1 MNDRLDASRI
11 AALTRASARRAGVRC
26 AGERCV
32 AAALFVFTLAAT
44 SAVSLATTAAP
55 VRAQQPPAQQT
66 PEDAP
71 SATMLR
77 MRDGSIQWGTIAN
90 HDPDGITFV
99 RIENA
104 GQVRVPWSV
113 LHPEQEKEL
122 RLKYGYVDLSSDEV
136 MFEADRLVLVD
147 GSEVIGLIID
157 RTPDTLIVKRAGT
170 TAIVP
175 KNRISAASTTALVP
189 ALELYTKEELYN
201 RELSNTNPNDAESN
215 FKLGEYCE
223 RIFDFAH
230 AGQHYKRAQ
239 ELDAKFR
246 PDDVRVAIVRA
257 EEKSKAQVEIDYL
270 SQVELLLSRK
280 KYDEALARADAFKEK
295 FPESL
300 LLPDAKRK
308 HDRIVKARERDLTDH
323 IMNSWY
329 TWAGRI
335 AHEAS
340 LKMTHEQALA
350 YLDEGMKR
358 DILDKV
364 TKDAQ
369 RISKEA
375 SSDNVRKMWLA
386 RHKVRWYHASYGLG
400 TYLLGKEAALKGEQ
414 SDAPKQAPTNEKD
427 KARAD
432 LADKIARYM
441 QNQEMARKAQSKQE
455 QSDDR
460 EAIWKDMGA
469 GGRTQWIL
477 AYYAENS
484 GDMENSKKPMLD
496 NCHECGGTGTREVVV
511 SGSNAQKSTKGGKD
525 SSMGAIE
532 CPACHGLG
540 RIRRIS
546 YR

>member
-1 MNDRLDASRI
+1 MDKMHVMKDRLDAARI
-11 AALTRASARRAGVRC
+11 AALKLAAASRRKARAGAAVVGFC
-26 AGERCV
+26 ALSAIAVGAAAPTFGAQAGEEAP
-32 AAALFVFTLAAT
+32 AAA
-44 SAVSLATTAAP
+44 
-55 VRAQQPPAQQT
+55 
-66 PEDAP
+66 
-71 SATMLR
+71 MLR

-90 HDPDGITFV
+90 HDPEGITFV

-104 GQVRVPWSV
+104 GQVHVPWSV
-113 LHPEQEKEL
+113 LHPDQEKEL
-122 RLKYGYVDLSSDEV
+122 KLKYGYVDLSSDEV
-136 MFEADRLVLVD
+136 MIQADRLVLVD
-147 GSEVIGLIID
+147 GTEVIGLIID
-157 RTPDTLIVKRAGT
+157 RTPDTLVVKRAGT

-175 KNRISAASTTALVP
+175 KNRIGAASTTALVP
-189 ALELYTKEELYN
+189 ALELFTKEELYN
-201 RELSNTNPNDAESN
+201 RELANTNPNDPESN

-230 AGQHYKRAQ
+230 AAQHYKHAQ

-257 EEKSKAQVEIDYL
+257 EEKAKAQDQIDYL
-270 SQVELLLSRK
+270 SQVELLLARK
-280 KYDEALARADAFKEK
+280 KYDEALSRADAFKDK

-300 LLPDAKRK
+300 LIADAKRK
-308 HDRIVKARERDLTDH
+308 HDRIVKARERDLVERV
-323 IMNSWY
+323 MYSWY
-329 TWAGRI
+329 AWAGRL
-335 AHEAS
+335 AHQAA
-340 LKMTHEQALA
+340 LKMTLEQALA

-369 RISKEA
+369 RISKDA

-414 SDAPKQAPTNEKD
+414 TDAPKQAPLNEKD

-432 LADKIARYM
+432 LQEKLNRYL
-441 QNQEMARKAQSKQE
+441 QNQEMTRKAQSKQE
-455 QSDDR
+455 QTDDR
-460 EAIWKDMGA
+460 EAIWKDMGTD
-469 GGRTQWIL
+469 GRTQWIL
-477 AYYAENS
+477 AYYCENS

-511 SGSNAQKSTKGGKD
+511 SGSNVSKSAAKGKD
-525 SSMGAIE
+525 SSMGTIE